1 MSQTRVANAP
11 ENQITE
17 HLADCGAFH
26 IYKKRRGKKRK
37 EKKALNQSFRR
48 GQHLTEQNNSFI
60 HFKKPPDDKLH

>member
-26 IYKKRRGKKRK
+26 IYKKKK
-37 EKKALNQSFRR
+37 KKALNQSFWR

-60 HFKKPPDDKLH
+60 HF

>member
-26 IYKKRRGKKRK
+26 IYKKRKGKKKK
-37 EKKALNQSFRR
+37 EKKALNQSF
-48 GQHLTEQNNSFI
+48 
-60 HFKKPPDDKLH
+60 